1 MKVLII
7 SGHPHLDRSI
17 ANISILN
24 EFKKLPDVT
33 IRDIGGL
40 YPDYNINVAEEQ
52 KFLLEADVI
61 VWQFP
66 VYWYGMPS
74 IMKKWQEDVL
84 SHGFAYGSTA
94 KLKGKKL
101 IVSVTTGS
109 PEDSYQPGAAQN
121 YTIDTLLTPLHQ
133 CAAMC
138 GLKYAGTFHLGGMI
152 YIPGI
157 TTDEEI
163 NAMKLKAGKHAA
175 KVIGAVNSL

>member
-40 YPDYNINVAEEQ
+40 YRDYNINVAEEQ

-109 PEDSYQPGAAQN
+109 PEDSYQPCQ
-121 YTIDTLLTPLHQ
+121 
-133 CAAMC
+133 
-138 GLKYAGTFHLGGMI
+138 
-152 YIPGI
+152 
-157 TTDEEI
+157 
-163 NAMKLKAGKHAA
+163 
-175 KVIGAVNSL
+175 

>member
-74 IMKKWQEDVL
+74 IMKKMAGGCSFSRLCIWFNSQAERKE
-84 SHGFAYGSTA
+84 AYS
-94 KLKGKKL
+94 
-101 IVSVTTGS
+101 ISDNRFS
-109 PEDSYQPGAAQN
+109 
-121 YTIDTLLTPLHQ
+121 
-133 CAAMC
+133 
-138 GLKYAGTFHLGGMI
+138 
-152 YIPGI
+152 
-157 TTDEEI
+157 
-163 NAMKLKAGKHAA
+163 
-175 KVIGAVNSL
+175 